1 MSWQSD
7 YVTFHRRIH
16 EQRKSLG
23 ISQPKAAEIIGV
35 SERTYRTFETG
46 GGDLEAAKVFK
57 LANHLGIK
65 IIISDGVIA
74 DGVD

>member
-7 YVTFHRRIH
+7 YVTFHRRIP

-23 ISQPKAAEIIGV
+23 ISQPKAAAIIGA